1 MISYIKGIV
10 ENIEND
16 KIVIDNN
23 GIGYGIF
30 MPLHVL
36 ESIGIGEEVKIY
48 TYFCV
53 REDAM
58 QLYGFLSKD
67 ELKLFKMLIS
77 VSGVG
82 PKGGLAVISAC
93 PGDLLALSV
102 ISGDAKAISKAQG
115 IGNKTAQRIIIELKD
130 KINIE
135 EITAMPKESGETID
149 NSICGDALEALT
161 ALGYS
166 KTSAYNAV
174 KQVKGAE
181 NMDVEELLKN
191 ALKYIL

>member
-1 MISYIKGIV
+1 MITYIKGIV

-16 KIVIDNN
+16 RVILDNH

-30 MPLHVL
+30 MPVHVL
-36 ESIGIGEEVKIY
+36 ETIGIGEEVKIY
-48 TYFCV
+48 TYFSV

-58 QLYGFLSKD
+58 QLYGFLSKE
-67 ELKLFKMLIS
+67 ELKFFKMLIG

-82 PKGGLAVISAC
+82 PKGGLAIISAC
-93 PGDLLALSV
+93 PGDMLAMSIL
-102 ISGDAKAISKAQG
+102 SGDAKAISKAQG

-135 EITAMPKESGETID
+135 EMISSPQVVQETEEQGIL
-149 NSICGDALEALT
+149 GDAIEALT

-174 KQVKGAE
+174 KQVKNAE
-181 NMDVEELLKN
+181 TMDVEELLKK
-191 ALKYIL
+191 ALKYML

>member
-1 MISYIKGIV
+1 MITYIKGIV

-16 KIVIDNN
+16 KVILDNN

-30 MPLHVL
+30 MPAHVL
-36 ESIGIGEEVKIY
+36 ESVGIGEEVKIY
-48 TYFCV
+48 TYFSV

-58 QLYGFLSKD
+58 QLYGFLSKE
-67 ELKLFKMLIS
+67 ELKFFKMLIG

-82 PKGGLAVISAC
+82 PKGGLAIISAC
-93 PGDLLALSV
+93 PGDMLAMSIL
-102 ISGDAKAISKAQG
+102 SGDAKAISKAQG

-135 EITAMPKESGETID
+135 EMISSPQETQVAQAQGIL
-149 NSICGDALEALT
+149 GDAVEALT

-174 KQVKGAE
+174 KQVKDSE
-181 NMDVEELLKN
+181 TMDVEELLKK
-191 ALKYIL
+191 ALKYM